1 MFDYESEIIT
11 AIRESH
17 ETILENII
25 KDTKEVYQLYYEIR
39 QLLAQGGYIL
49 MKVFIGI
56 TTLFI
61 ALCIFFIQQ
70 HIYPLGILFF
80 ILAII
85 VMGLVIIV
93 RFILSVDASH
103 WIDCLRDDE
112 ALVMN
117 RYLKAKH
124 IEIRLK
130 NQTIYKYLRH
140 RHQKEVLSLD
150 EDMNE
155 S

>member
-1 MFDYESEIIT
+1 MNRYLKAKHIEI
-11 AIRESH
+11 RLKNQ
-17 ETILENII
+17 TISKYLRHRHQ
-25 KDTKEVYQLYYEIR
+25 KEVYQLYYEIR

-130 NQTIYKYLRH
+130 NQTISKYFSY
-140 RHQKEVLSLD
+140 E
-150 EDMNE
+150 
-155 S
+155 